1 MGESRSSKKK
11 GEGVEGE
18 GGYCE
23 LFGLAPGAKNF
34 TLMEILKIWRM
45 VVVIGGGGGGG
56 AKSAIYWYIVRV

>member
-1 MGESRSSKKK
+1 MFPAELLSFMPYYHITLANPGVQKRK

-34 TLMEILKIWRM
+34 KLMEILKIWRM
-45 VVVIGGGGGGG
+45 VVVI
-56 AKSAIYWYIVRV
+56 